1 MAAPPLLLDRPP
13 VAQVA
18 LAVGGALVLGI
29 ICGVLAGVN
38 EAAYLVVSILAIGGG
53 IGAGYEHPSPDEGAV
68 RGFCGGIV
76 FGTAIVATVAVLDA
90 DLKANLPHP
99 HAGLVVLTT
108 VLGMVFGAIGGAL
121 RRRHDRREAAS
132 GRPQARAA

>member
-1 MAAPPLLLDRPP
+1 MAAPPLLLERPP
-13 VAQVA
+13 AAQIG

-29 ICGVLAGVN
+29 VCGVLAGVN
-38 EAAYLVVSILAIGGG
+38 EAAYLVVSILAIAGG
-53 IGAGYEHPSPDEGAV
+53 IGAGYEHPSADEGAV

-76 FGTAIVATVAVLDA
+76 FGSAIVATVALLDA

-121 RRRHDRREAAS
+121 RSRHEKRAS